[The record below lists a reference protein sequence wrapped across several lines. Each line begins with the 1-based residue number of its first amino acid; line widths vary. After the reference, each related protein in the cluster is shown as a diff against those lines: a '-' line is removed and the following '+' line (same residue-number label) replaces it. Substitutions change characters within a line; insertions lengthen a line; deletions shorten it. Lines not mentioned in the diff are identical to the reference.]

1 MSSELKPLSPSE
13 WENLIDDY
21 NHGGATRLLRWT
33 STNYAAIPLF
43 NLTLSSLLR
52 KDLPHNLKLQLL
64 IFLEEQQ
71 YNNQN
76 DNVSSTFLNRLL
88 ETLRSV
94 IQSPND
100 GVSTSFALKEQFLI
114 SSTSIFINS
123 VSFPLNS
130 VNSSFITP
138 FESLIELL
146 LTIINR
152 PNHSVDR
159 QTRSIACECLRELE
173 IAFPCLLCEI
183 GSHLWSLCQSE
194 RTHAGQS
201 YVLLLVTVVY
211 NIVKLKPHVS
221 FSNSSSTLVPFSV
234 PRFLVDES
242 CKDEVFVGG
251 ELSDLSNRELRR
263 VISFLFEWPQN
274 LTPWGLLEFM
284 DKTLPVAAALD
295 LQGSLLKVQ
304 FSGLLYTYDP
314 LLWHAYLVMYLSFMD
329 SFEGQELEIA
339 SRLLLLSKESQHH
352 LSFRLLVLHWLV
364 GLIRLVLRRDVE
376 KRKNVVDMSL
386 SFYPSVFDPLA
397 LKSLKLDLL
406 AYCSALMDDEKGVV
420 SAKGSSGMTKEK
432 LLEDGLV
439 CVSAFKWLPPWS
451 METSVAFRAI
461 YKFLIGQSH
470 SDNDSISNK
479 ILVEPTI
486 FHTVQRTLIDSL
498 SEYRGL
504 VPVIVGFTDRLL
516 TCHKHRWL
524 GERLLKTFDDHL
536 LPKLK
541 IDYKLVSYFSILERI
556 AESDKVSPSGLMEIL
571 TKFMVFLV
579 EKHGPD
585 TGLRSWGHGS
595 KVLGICRTMILHQH
609 SSKLFVGLSR
619 LLSFTCLYFPDLE
632 VRDNARIYLR
642 MMICV
647 PGKKLRDILNSGDQ
661 LPGISP
667 STHSS
672 SFFSVQSPRISHD
685 PKKSRSISSC
695 MHLERVVPLLV
706 KQSWSLSLSTLG
718 LDAKKPSYIEPIKD
732 NVSPSEQ
739 SEFDKIT
746 DVTVISEANRHI
758 QPPEPLRV
766 MDSKISQIVEILRKH
781 FSFIP
786 DLRRM
791 PGFKIKIPCAL
802 RFESEPFSRIWG
814 INMPANG
821 VDTLPALYATVLKFS
836 SAAPYGSIPSCH
848 IPFLLGQPPKSFYSF
863 NQTNS
868 LDIIPVE
875 NVSETSGDDKS
886 FKAPVLIEL
895 EPQDPVPGL
904 VDVFIETNADNGQI
918 IIGQLHNITV
928 GIEDMFL
935 KAIVPKDIPED
946 AVCRYYVDL
955 FNALWEA
962 CGASTSTGRETFVL
976 KGGRGVAAI
985 SGTRSVKLLEVPV
998 ASLIQAVERSLAPFI
1013 VCVTGDPLTSLVKE
1027 GGVIRDVD
1035 WNEVTLGTS
1044 STDDT
1049 ISESSIVAG
1058 PLYLKYKDDEDEGGG
1073 YVQISKKN
1081 LGSIQILIFLPP
1093 RFHLLFQMEVSDTS
1107 TLVRI
1112 RTDHWPCLAY
1122 VDDYLESLFC

>member
-1 MSSELKPLSPSE
+1 MSPELKLLSAQE

-21 NHGGATRLLRWT
+21 NHGGSRRLRWT
-33 STNYAAIPLF
+33 TTNYAAVPL
-43 NLTLSSLLR
+43 LELSLSTLLR
-52 KDLPHNLKLQLL
+52 KDLPHNLKIHLL
-64 IFLEEQQ
+64 IFIEEHLNGIVTQ
-71 YNNQN
+71 
-76 DNVSSTFLNRLL
+76 SSVIIRLI
-88 ETLRSV
+88 EVLRSI

-100 GVSTSFALKEQFLI
+100 GVSSSFALKEQVMI
-114 SSTSIFINS
+114 TATSIFVNS
-123 VSFPLNS
+123 VFCDSNVVVSADFVSPL
-130 VNSSFITP
+130 
-138 FESLIELL
+138 EMLIELL
-146 LTIINR
+146 LSVVNR

-159 QTRSIACECLRELE
+159 QVRVIGCECLRELE
-173 IAFPCLLCEI
+173 IACPCLLSEI
-183 GSHLWSLCQSE
+183 GVHLWSLCQNE
-194 RTHAGQS
+194 RTHSCQS
-201 YVLLLVTVVY
+201 YALLLATVV
-211 NIVKLKPHVS
+211 NNVATLKCNVS
-221 FSNSSSTLVPFSV
+221 FSSSAMLVPFSV

-242 CKDEVFVGG
+242 VKDGFFLGG

-263 VISFLFEWPQN
+263 VVAFLLECTQN

-284 DKTLPVAAALD
+284 DKVLPVAGVLD
-295 LQGSLLKVQ
+295 LQPSLLKVQ

-314 LLWHAYLVMYLSFMD
+314 LLWHAYLVMYLSYME
-329 SFEGQELEIA
+329 SFEGQEMEIA

-352 LSFRLLVLHWLV
+352 LFFRLLVLHWLV
-364 GLIRLVLRRDVE
+364 GFIGLVLKRDFE

-406 AYCSALMDDEKGVV
+406 SYCSVLIDDVNGVGM
-420 SAKGSSGMTKEK
+420 SSKGSPQITREK
-432 LLEDGLV
+432 LFEDGLV
-439 CVSAFKWLPPWS
+439 CVSAFKWLPSWS

-461 YKFLIGQSH
+461 HKFLIGQTSH
-470 SDNDSISNK
+470 KENDSISNK
-479 ILVEPTI
+479 IHLEPAI
-486 FHTVQRTLIDSL
+486 YPTVQRTLIDSL
-498 SEYRGL
+498 SEHRGL

-516 TCHKHRWL
+516 TCSKHRFL
-524 GERLLKTFDDHL
+524 GERLLKTFDDNL

-556 AESDKVSPSGLMEIL
+556 AESDKVSPSGLIELL
-571 TKFMVFLV
+571 TRFMLVLV

-585 TGLRSWGHGS
+585 TGLRSWSHGS
-595 KVLGICRTMILHQH
+595 KVLGICRTMIMHQY

-632 VRDNARIYLR
+632 IRDNARIYLR
-642 MMICV
+642 MLICV

-672 SFFSVQSPRISHD
+672 SFFSIQSPRISHD
-685 PKKSRSISSC
+685 PKKSKSISSC
-695 MHLERVVPLLV
+695 MHLERMVPLLV
-706 KQSWSLSLSTLG
+706 KQSWSLSLPALG

-732 NVSPSEQ
+732 NMSPSEQ

-746 DVTVISEANRHI
+746 DDTVISEVNRHD

-781 FSFIP
+781 FSLIP
-786 DLRRM
+786 DFRHM
-791 PGFKIKIPCAL
+791 PGLKIKIPCAL

-821 VDTLPALYATVLKFS
+821 VDTLPALYATVLKLS
-836 SAAPYGSIPSCH
+836 SSAPYGSIPSCH
-848 IPFLLGQPPKSFYSF
+848 IPFLLGQPPKGFYSF
-863 NQTNS
+863 SQTNS

-875 NVSETSGDDKS
+875 DVSETPGDDKR
-886 FKAPVLIEL
+886 FKAPVVIEL
-895 EPQDPVPGL
+895 EPRDPIPGF
-904 VDVFIETNADNGQI
+904 VDVSIETNADNGQLI
-918 IIGQLHNITV
+918 RGQLHNITV

-935 KAIVPKDIPED
+935 RAIVPEDIPVD
-946 AVCRYYVDL
+946 TVRGYYVDL

-976 KGGRGVAAI
+976 KGGKGVTAI

-998 ASLIQAVERSLAPFI
+998 ASLIQAVERSLAPFV
-1013 VCVTGDPLTSLVKE
+1013 VCVTGYPLTKLVKE
-1027 GGVIRDVD
+1027 GGVIRDIALD
-1035 WNEVTLGTS
+1035 EMNSSSS
-1044 STDDT
+1044 STDD
-1049 ISESSIVAG
+1049 EGVIVGG
-1058 PLYLKYKDDEDEGGG
+1058 PLYLKYNDDEDEGGG
-1073 YVQISKKN
+1073 NYVQISKKN
-1081 LGSIQILIFLPP
+1081 LGTIQILIFLPP

-1122 VDDYLESLFC
+1122 VDDYLEALFC

>member
-1 MSSELKPLSPSE
+1 MSPELKPLSAQE
-13 WENLIDDY
+13 WETLIDDY
-21 NHGGATRLLRWT
+21 NHGGSRRLRWT
-33 STNYAAIPLF
+33 SVSYTSFPLL

-52 KDLPHNLKLQLL
+52 KDIPHNLKLQLL
-64 IFLEEQQ
+64 IFIEEQHLPVINQ
-71 YNNQN
+71 QN
-76 DNVSSTFLNRLL
+76 DVVLSSFLNNLT
-88 ETLRSV
+88 ETLISI

-100 GVSTSFALKEQFLI
+100 GVSSSFTLKDQFLI

-123 VSFPLNS
+123 VNYDSNFLYP
-130 VNSSFITP
+130 SFIS
-138 FESLIELL
+138 FIELL

-159 QTRSIACECLRELE
+159 QTRAIGCECLRELE
-173 IAFPCLLCEI
+173 TAFPCLLSEI

-194 RTHAGQS
+194 RTHACQS
-201 YVLLLVTVVY
+201 YVLLLATVV
-211 NIVKLKPHVS
+211 NNVARLKRSVS
-221 FSNSSSTLVPFSV
+221 FSNSSTLVPFTV
-234 PRFLVDES
+234 PGFLVDDNG
-242 CKDEVFVGG
+242 KDGEG

-263 VISFLFEWPQN
+263 VVAFLLECTQN
-274 LTPWGLLEFM
+274 LTTWGLLEFM
-284 DKTLPVAAALD
+284 DKVLPVAGVLD
-295 LQGSLLKVQ
+295 LQPSLLKVQ

-314 LLWHAYLVMYLSFMD
+314 LLWHAYLVMYLSYMD
-329 SFEGQELEIA
+329 SFEGQEMDIA
-339 SRLLLLSKESQHH
+339 SRLLLLSRESQHH
-352 LSFRLLVLHWLV
+352 LFFRLLVLHWLV
-364 GLIRLVLRRDVE
+364 GFIGLVLKRDFE

-406 AYCSALMDDEKGVV
+406 AYCSVLIDNGDGVTC
-420 SAKGSSGMTKEK
+420 SKGSPRMTREK
-432 LLEDGLV
+432 LFEDGLV
-439 CVSAFKWLPPWS
+439 CVSAFKWLPSWS

-461 YKFLIGQSH
+461 HKFLIGLTSH
-470 SDNDSISNK
+470 SENDSVSSK
-479 ILVEPTI
+479 ILLEPAI
-486 FHTVQRTLIDSL
+486 YHTVQRTLIDSL
-498 SEYRGL
+498 SEHRGL
-504 VPVIVGFTDRLL
+504 VPVIVGFTDRML
-516 TCHKHRWL
+516 TCDKHRFL
-524 GERLLKTFDDHL
+524 GERLLKTFDDNL

-541 IDYKLVSYFSILERI
+541 IDFKLVSYFSILERI
-556 AESDKVSPSGLMEIL
+556 ARSDKVSPSGLMELL
-571 TKFMVFLV
+571 TRFMVVLV

-585 TGLRSWGHGS
+585 TGLRSWSHGS
-595 KVLGICRTMILHQH
+595 KVLGICRTMIMHH
-609 SSKLFVGLSR
+609 YSSKLFVGLSR
-619 LLSFTCLYFPDLE
+619 LLSFACLYFPDLE
-632 VRDNARIYLR
+632 IRDNARIYLR
-642 MMICV
+642 MLICI

-685 PKKSRSISSC
+685 PKKSRNISSC
-695 MHLERVVPLLV
+695 MHLERMVPLLV
-706 KQSWSLSLSTLG
+706 KQSWSLSLPALG
-718 LDAKKPSYIEPIKD
+718 RDANQPSYIEPIKD

-746 DVTVISEANRHI
+746 DDTVISEANRHK

-786 DLRRM
+786 DFRHM
-791 PGFKIKIPCAL
+791 PGLKIKISCAL

-814 INMPANG
+814 INMPTNG

-836 SAAPYGSIPSCH
+836 SSAPYGSIPSCH
-848 IPFLLGQPPKSFYSF
+848 IPFLLGQPPEGFYSF
-863 NQTNS
+863 SQTNS

-875 NVSETSGDDKS
+875 DVSETPGDDKS

-895 EPQDPVPGL
+895 EPQDPIPGL
-904 VDVFIETNADNGQI
+904 VDVFIETNVDNGQI
-918 IIGQLHNITV
+918 IRGQLHNITV

-935 KAIVPKDIPED
+935 KAIVPEDIPED
-946 AVCRYYVDL
+946 AVPGYYVNL

-976 KGGRGVAAI
+976 KGGKGVTAI

-998 ASLIQAVERSLAPFI
+998 ASLIQAVERSLTPFV
-1013 VCVTGDPLTSLVKE
+1013 VCVTGDLLTNLMKE
-1027 GGVIRDVD
+1027 GGVIRDIAWD
-1035 WNEVTLGTS
+1035 EMNSGSS

-1049 ISESSIVAG
+1049 IAETSLVGG
-1058 PLYLKYKDDEDEGGG
+1058 PLYLKYNDDEDEGGG
-1073 YVQISKKN
+1073 NYVQISKKN
-1081 LGSIQILIFLPP
+1081 LGIIQTLIFLPP

-1122 VDDYLESLFC
+1122 VDDYLEALFC

>member
-1 MSSELKPLSPSE
+1 MSPELKPLSAQE

-21 NHGGATRLLRWT
+21 NHGGSRRLRWT
-33 STNYAAIPLF
+33 SINYAAVPLLD
-43 NLTLSSLLR
+43 LTLSSLLR
-52 KDLPHNLKLQLL
+52 KDIPHNLKLQLL
-64 IFLEEQQ
+64 IFIEEHFSTD
-71 YNNQN
+71 QN
-76 DNVSSTFLNRLL
+76 DVVSPNFLSRLL
-88 ETLRSV
+88 EALRSV

-114 SSTSIFINS
+114 SSTSIFVNY
-123 VSFPLNS
+123 VSYTSNYLD
-130 VNSSFITP
+130 SSFVTP
-138 FESLIELL
+138 LESLIELL

-173 IAFPCLLCEI
+173 TAFPCLLSEI
-183 GSHLWSLCQSE
+183 GSHLWSLCQNE
-194 RTHAGQS
+194 RTHAAQS
-201 YVLLLVTVVY
+201 YALLLSTVVH
-211 NIVKLKPHVS
+211 NIARLKPTVS
-221 FSNSSSTLVPFSV
+221 FSNSSTLVPFTV

-242 CKDEVFVGG
+242 VKNGHFQG

-263 VISFLFEWPQN
+263 VVAFLLECPQN

-284 DKTLPVAAALD
+284 DKTLPVAAVLD
-295 LQGSLLKVQ
+295 LQPSLLKVQ
-304 FSGLLYTYDP
+304 FSGLLHTYDP
-314 LLWHAYLVMYLSFMD
+314 LLWHAYLVMHLSYMD
-329 SFEGQELEIA
+329 SFEGQEMEIA

-352 LSFRLLVLHWLV
+352 LFFRLLVLHWLV
-364 GLIRLVLRRDVE
+364 GFIGLVLKRDFE

-406 AYCSALMDDEKGVV
+406 AYCSVLIDNVNGVM
-420 SAKGSSGMTKEK
+420 SSKSSPQMTREK
-432 LLEDGLV
+432 LFEDGLV

-461 YKFLIGQSH
+461 HKFLIGQTSH
-470 SDNDSISNK
+470 SENDSISNK
-479 ILVEPTI
+479 SLLEPAI
-486 FHTVQRTLIDSL
+486 YHTVQRTLIDSL

-516 TCHKHRWL
+516 TCYKHQFL
-524 GERLLKTFDDHL
+524 GERLLKTFDDNL

-541 IDYKLVSYFSILERI
+541 IDYKLVSYFCILERI
-556 AESDKVSPSGLMEIL
+556 AESDKVSPSGLIELL
-571 TKFMVFLV
+571 TRFMVVLV

-585 TGLRSWGHGS
+585 TGLRSWSHGS
-595 KVLGICRTMILHQH
+595 QVLGICRTMIMHH
-609 SSKLFVGLSR
+609 YSSKLFVGLSR

-642 MMICV
+642 MLICV

-661 LPGISP
+661 LPEISP
-667 STHSS
+667 SAHSS
-672 SFFSVQSPRISHD
+672 SFFSVQSPRLSHD
-685 PKKSRSISSC
+685 PKKSKNISSC
-695 MHLERVVPLLV
+695 MHLERMVPLLV
-706 KQSWSLSLSTLG
+706 KQSWSLSLPALG
-718 LDAKKPSYIEPIKD
+718 FDAKKPSYIEPIKD
-732 NVSPSEQ
+732 NASPSEQ
-739 SEFDKIT
+739 SEFDKIA
-746 DVTVISEANRHI
+746 DDTVISEANRHN

-786 DLRRM
+786 DFRHM
-791 PGFKIKIPCAL
+791 PGAKIKIPCAL

-814 INMPANG
+814 NNMPANG

-836 SAAPYGSIPSCH
+836 SSAPYGSIPSCH
-848 IPFLLGQPPKSFYSF
+848 VPFLLGQPPKGFYSF
-863 NQTNS
+863 SQTNS

-875 NVSETSGDDKS
+875 DVSETPGDDKS

-895 EPQDPVPGL
+895 EPQDPIPGF

-918 IIGQLHNITV
+918 IRGQLHNITV

-935 KAIVPKDIPED
+935 KAIVPEDIPED
-946 AVCRYYVDL
+946 AERGYYVDL

-976 KGGRGVAAI
+976 KGGKGVVAI

-1013 VCVTGDPLTSLVKE
+1013 VCVTGDSLTNLMKE
-1027 GGVIRDVD
+1027 GGVIRDITWD
-1035 WNEVTLGTS
+1035 EINLSSS

-1049 ISESSIVAG
+1049 IAETSLVGG
-1058 PLYLKYKDDEDEGGG
+1058 PLYLKYKDDEDDGGGG

-1081 LGSIQILIFLPP
+1081 LGIIQILIYLPP
-1093 RFHLLFQMEVSDTS
+1093 RFHLLFQMEVSNTS

-1122 VDDYLESLFC
+1122 VDDYLEALFS

>member
-1 MSSELKPLSPSE
+1 MSPELKPLSAQE
-13 WENLIDDY
+13 WETLIDDY
-21 NHGGATRLLRWT
+21 NHGGTRQLRWT
-33 STNYAAIPLF
+33 SINYAALPLF
-43 NLTLSSLLR
+43 NLILSSLIR
-52 KDLPHNLKLQLL
+52 KDIPHNLKLQIL
-64 IFLEEQQ
+64 IFLEEQH
-71 YNNQN
+71 NNIP
-76 DNVSSTFLNRLL
+76 STFLIRLL
-88 ETLRSV
+88 ETLKSV

-100 GVSTSFALKEQFLI
+100 TVSSSFALKEQFLI
-114 SSTSIFINS
+114 TSTSIFINS
-123 VSFPLNS
+123 VSYTDNCVDFSCVSPL
-130 VNSSFITP
+130 
-138 FESLIELL
+138 EGLIELL

-159 QTRSIACECLRELE
+159 QTRLIACECLRELE
-173 IAFPCLLCEI
+173 IAFPCLLSEI
-183 GSHLWSLCQSE
+183 GSHLWSLCQNE

-201 YVLLLVTVVY
+201 YALLLLTVVY
-211 NIVKLKPHVS
+211 NIARFKPVVS
-221 FSNSSSTLVPFSV
+221 FSNFSTLVPFSV
-234 PRFLVDES
+234 PRFLVDENG
-242 CKDEVFVGG
+242 KDGSFLGA
-251 ELSDLSNRELRR
+251 ELSDLSNKELRR
-263 VISFLFEWPQN
+263 VVAFLLECQQN

-284 DKTLPVAAALD
+284 DKALPVAKILD
-295 LQGSLLKVQ
+295 LQPSLLKVQ

-314 LLWHAYLVMYLSFMD
+314 LLWHAYLVMYLSYMD
-329 SFEGQELEIA
+329 SFEGQEMKIV

-352 LSFRLLVLHWLV
+352 LFFRLLVLHWLI
-364 GLIRLVLRRDVE
+364 GFMGLVLKRDFE
-376 KRKNVVDMSL
+376 KRKNVVDMRL

-406 AYCSALMDDEKGVV
+406 AYCSGLIDNNVNGV
-420 SAKGSSGMTKEK
+420 KGSKSLTREK
-432 LLEDGLV
+432 LFEDGLV

-461 YKFLIGQSH
+461 HKFLIGQTSH
-470 SDNDSISNK
+470 SENDSISNK
-479 ILVEPTI
+479 VLLEPALY
-486 FHTVQRTLIDSL
+486 HTVQLDFLQRTLIDSL

-516 TCHKHRWL
+516 TCHKHRFL
-524 GERLLKTFDDHL
+524 GERLLKTFDDNL

-556 AESDKVSPSGLMEIL
+556 AESDKVSPSGLIELL
-571 TKFMVFLV
+571 TRFMVFLV
-579 EKHGPD
+579 KKHGPD
-585 TGLRSWGHGS
+585 TGLRSWSHGS
-595 KVLGICRTMILHQH
+595 RVLGMCRTMIMHHQ
-609 SSKLFVGLSR
+609 SSKFFVGLSR

-642 MMICV
+642 MLICV

-661 LPGISP
+661 LSGISP

-672 SFFSVQSPRISHD
+672 SFFSVPSPRISHD

-695 MHLERVVPLLV
+695 MHLERMVPLLV

-718 LDAKKPSYIEPIKD
+718 LNVKKPSYIEPIKD
-732 NVSPSEQ
+732 NASSSEQ

-746 DVTVISEANRHI
+746 DVTVISESNRLN

-786 DLRRM
+786 DSRHM
-791 PGFKIKIPCAL
+791 PGLKIKIPCAL
-802 RFESEPFSRIWG
+802 RFESESFSRIWG

-836 SAAPYGSIPSCH
+836 SSAPYGSIPSCH

-863 NQTNS
+863 SQTNS
-868 LDIIPVE
+868 LDIIPVDDL
-875 NVSETSGDDKS
+875 SETPGDDKS

-895 EPQDPVPGL
+895 EPQDPIPGL
-904 VDVFIETNADNGQI
+904 VDVSIETNTDNGQI

-935 KAIVPKDIPED
+935 KAIVPQDIPED
-946 AVCRYYVDL
+946 AVHVYYVEL

-976 KGGRGVAAI
+976 KGGKGVAAI
-985 SGTRSVKLLEVPV
+985 SGTRSVKLLEVPM
-998 ASLIQAVERSLAPFI
+998 ASLIQAVERSLAPFVVRI
-1013 VCVTGDPLTSLVKE
+1013 TGDLLTNLTKE
-1027 GGVIRDVD
+1027 GGVIRDIAWD
-1035 WNEVTLGTS
+1035 EVNSGS
-1044 STDDT
+1044 PSTDDT
-1049 ISESSIVAG
+1049 FAETSLGGG
-1058 PLYLKYKDDEDEGGG
+1058 PLYLKYKDDEDDGRGI
-1073 YVQISKKN
+1073 VQISKKN
-1081 LGSIQILIFLPP
+1081 LGTIQILIFLPP
-1093 RFHLLFQMEVSDTS
+1093 RFHLLFQMEVSDNS

-1122 VDDYLESLFC
+1122 VDDYLEALFC

>member
-1 MSSELKPLSPSE
+1 MSPELKPLSAIE
-13 WENLIDDY
+13 WETLIDDY
-21 NHGGATRLLRWT
+21 NHGGSRRLRWT
-33 STNYAAIPLF
+33 SINYTALPLF
-43 NLTLSSLLR
+43 NLTLTSLLR
-52 KDLPHNLKLQLL
+52 KDIPHNLKLQLL
-64 IFLEEQQ
+64 IFLEEH
-71 YNNQN
+71 NQN
-76 DNVSSTFLNRLL
+76 DVVSPTFLNRLL
-88 ETLRSV
+88 ESLRSV

-123 VSFPLNS
+123 VNYTYNC
-130 VNSSFITP
+130 VDSSLITP
-138 FESLIELL
+138 LEGLIELL

-159 QTRSIACECLRELE
+159 QTRSIGCECLRELE
-173 IAFPCLLCEI
+173 IAFPCLLSEI
-183 GSHLWSLCQSE
+183 GSHLWSLCQNE
-194 RTHAGQS
+194 RTHASQS
-201 YVLLLVTVVY
+201 YALLLATVVY
-211 NIVKLKPHVS
+211 SIVRLKPNVS
-221 FSNSSSTLVPFSV
+221 FINSSMLVPFTV
-234 PRFLVDES
+234 PRFLVDENG
-242 CKDEVFVGG
+242 KNGHFIEG

-263 VISFLFEWPQN
+263 VVAFLLECPQN
-274 LTPWGLLEFM
+274 FTPWGLLEFM
-284 DKTLPVAAALD
+284 DKVLPVAVALD
-295 LQGSLLKVQ
+295 LQPSLLKVQ

-314 LLWHAYLVMYLSFMD
+314 LLWHAYLVMYLSYMD
-329 SFEGQELEIA
+329 SFEGQEMKIV

-352 LSFRLLVLHWLV
+352 LFFRLLVLHWLV
-364 GLIRLVLRRDVE
+364 GFIGLVLKRDFE

-406 AYCSALMDDEKGVV
+406 AYCSVLIDNVNGVKG
-420 SAKGSSGMTKEK
+420 GMRMTREK
-432 LLEDGLV
+432 LFEDGLV
-439 CVSAFKWLPPWS
+439 CVSAFKWLPPSS

-461 YKFLIGQSH
+461 HKFLIGQTSH
-470 SDNDSISNK
+470 SENDSISNK
-479 ILVEPTI
+479 ILLEPAI
-486 FHTVQRTLIDSL
+486 YHTVQRTLIDSL

-516 TCHKHRWL
+516 TCHKHRFL
-524 GERLLKTFDDHL
+524 GERLLKTFDDNL

-556 AESDKVSPSGLMEIL
+556 AESDEVSPSGLIELLIR
-571 TKFMVFLV
+571 FMVFLV

-585 TGLRSWGHGS
+585 TGLRSWSHGNR
-595 KVLGICRTMILHQH
+595 VLGICRTMIMHH
-609 SSKLFVGLSR
+609 NSSKLFVGLSR

-642 MMICV
+642 MLICV

-706 KQSWSLSLSTLG
+706 KQSWSLSLPALG
-718 LDAKKPSYIEPIKD
+718 FDAKKPSYIEPIKD

-746 DVTVISEANRHI
+746 DVTVISAASRHN

-786 DLRRM
+786 DSRHM
-791 PGFKIKIPCAL
+791 PGLKIKIPCAL

-814 INMPANG
+814 INMPSNG
-821 VDTLPALYATVLKFS
+821 VDTLPALYATKLKFS
-836 SAAPYGSIPSCH
+836 SSGPYGSIPSCH
-848 IPFLLGQPPKSFYSF
+848 VPFLLGQPPKSFYSF
-863 NQTNS
+863 SQTNS

-875 NVSETSGDDKS
+875 DVSETPGDS

-895 EPQDPVPGL
+895 EPQDPIPGL
-904 VDVFIETNADNGQI
+904 VDVSIETNTDNGQI
-918 IIGQLHNITV
+918 IIGQLHNVTV

-935 KAIVPKDIPED
+935 QAIVPEDIPED
-946 AVCRYYVDL
+946 AIRGYYVDL

-976 KGGRGVAAI
+976 KGGKGVAAI

-998 ASLIQAVERSLAPFI
+998 ASLIQAVERSLAPFV
-1013 VCVTGDPLTSLVKE
+1013 VCVTGDPLTNLVKE
-1027 GGVIRDVD
+1027 GRVIRDIAWD
-1035 WNEVTLGTS
+1035 EVNLGSS

-1049 ISESSIVAG
+1049 IAETSLVGG

-1073 YVQISKKN
+1073 IVQISKKN
-1081 LGSIQILIFLPP
+1081 LGTIQILIFLPP

-1122 VDDYLESLFC
+1122 VDDYLEALFC